1 MRIIPAIDI
10 IDGKCVRL
18 SKGDFATKK
27 IYSENPL
34 ETAMMFE
41 AAGLEYLHLVDLDG
55 AKAKHTVNHE
65 ILRQIASKT
74 TLQVDFGGG
83 IKSSADVQRAFDC
96 GAKQI
101 TVGSVAVTDPEL
113 LLQWLEEYGAGK
125 IILGADC
132 NKREIVTAGWTG
144 HSGKDVIEFIASY
157 AQKGIRYVACTDVS
171 KDGMLSGPST
181 GLYKEI
187 LSHINIRL
195 IASGGVSSVQDI
207 HALRA
212 AGCEAA
218 IIGKA
223 IYEHKI
229 TLEQLSASC

>member
-10 IDGKCVRL
+10 IEGKCVRL

-27 IYSENPL
+27 IYSEHPL
-34 ETAMMFE
+34 EIALMFE

-74 TLQVDFGGG
+74 KLRVDFGGG
-83 IKSSADVQRAFDC
+83 IKSSADVQRVFDC

-101 TVGSVAVTDPEL
+101 TVGSVAVTEPEL
-113 LLQWLEEYGAGK
+113 FMQWLEQYGAGK

-132 NKREIVTAGWTG
+132 KEREIVTSGWTG

-171 KDGMLSGPST
+171 KDGMLNGPST
-181 GLYKEI
+181 ELYKEI
-187 LSHINIRL
+187 LSRTNISL
-195 IASGGVSSVQDI
+195 IASGGVSSI
-207 HALRA
+207 HDVLALRA

-229 TLEQLSASC
+229 TLEQLSRSC